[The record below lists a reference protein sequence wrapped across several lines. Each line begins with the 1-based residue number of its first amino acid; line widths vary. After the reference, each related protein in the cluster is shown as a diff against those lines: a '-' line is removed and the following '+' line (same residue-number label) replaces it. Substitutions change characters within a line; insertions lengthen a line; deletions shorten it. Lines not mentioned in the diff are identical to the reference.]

1 MRLTENFILE
11 EFNCKDG
18 TKVPKEYINNVLRLA
33 QELQKLRTYIKEPI
47 IIISG
52 YRTKEYNIRV
62 GGKIQSKH
70 LDATAADIMVRR
82 ITARTLGN
90 IIERLIKYKV
100 MKEGGLGI
108 YDTHVHY
115 DTRPFKARW

>member
-33 QELQKLRTYIKEPI
+33 QELQKLRAYIKEPI

-62 GGKIQSKH
+62 GGKIQSASPAGQKS
-70 LDATAADIMVRR
+70 
-82 ITARTLGN
+82 
-90 IIERLIKYKV
+90 K
-100 MKEGGLGI
+100 GLGLK
-108 YDTHVHY
+108 TM
-115 DTRPFKARW
+115 PNN